1 MKSLKL
7 WFGVTLVVIGAA
19 LCYPG
24 YKIAR
29 WGVALVRKEREGFD
43 PETREWFDGLVGK
56 LRTMARTAR
65 EG

>member
-7 WFGVTLVVIGAA
+7 WFGIALVAIAVV
-19 LCYPG
+19 LCYPSYLIG
-24 YKIAR
+24 R

-43 PETREWFDGLVGK
+43 PETREFFDELVGT
-56 LRTMARTAR
+56 LRTMGRTAR